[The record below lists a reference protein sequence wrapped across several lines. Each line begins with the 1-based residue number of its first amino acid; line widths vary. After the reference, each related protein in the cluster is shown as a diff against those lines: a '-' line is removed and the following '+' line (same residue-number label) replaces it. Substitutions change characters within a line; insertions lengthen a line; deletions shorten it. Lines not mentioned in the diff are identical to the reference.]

1 MRDINA
7 IDHRPNARR
16 YAPALAAL
24 VVSAFL
30 IAGCNAGGEPERR
43 QRSLLGTQSVITIHD
58 SRIPSGAFDRYF
70 ERVEEIQDRMSINDE
85 RYDETEVLRINR
97 NAGHQEIS
105 VSDDTY
111 YVIEEAIRWGEITE
125 GYFDIT
131 VAPLIRLWGIGT
143 PNERIPEQTER
154 EETVGLVD
162 YREIRLDGGNTSVY
176 LPREGMGIDV
186 GGIAK
191 GYAVDEIA
199 RMMADDGIESA
210 IIDFGGDLYTVGTRP
225 DGDRWRIGIQHPSG
239 VRQRL
244 LAVITSS
251 DEAIVTSGPY
261 ERYFEEDGQRFHHL
275 FDVTTGAPADNELVS
290 VTVSGPDAIGAD
302 ALSTGAFVMGLEKG
316 LALIENLDSYEAIFA
331 TEDGKVYATPGLIDE
346 VEIRAEDFELV
357 AAEKATND

>member
-1 MRDINA
+1 MRSIIANL
-7 IDHRPNARR
+7 HRPETRR
-16 YAPALAAL
+16 RASTAAL
-24 VVSAFL
+24 IVCALL
-30 IAGCNAGGEPERR
+30 IAGCETEGEPERR

-58 SRIPSGAFDRYF
+58 SHIPSGAFDRYF
-70 ERVEEIQDRMSINDE
+70 DRVEEIQDQMSINEE

-97 NAGHQEIS
+97 NAGQDAVT
-105 VSDDTY
+105 VSDDTFF
-111 YVIEEAIRWGEITE
+111 VIEEGIRWGGITE

-131 VAPLIRLWGIGT
+131 VTPLIRLWGIGT
-143 PNERIPEQTER
+143 PNERVPEETER
-154 EETVGLVD
+154 EEAIELVD
-162 YREIRLDGGNTSVY
+162 YREIELDSDNTSVY
-176 LPREGMGIDV
+176 LPKEGMGIDV

-225 DGDRWRIGIQHPSG
+225 DGDRWRIGIQHPNG
-239 VRQRL
+239 VRQQL

-290 VTVSGPDAIGAD
+290 VTVSGPDATGAD
-302 ALSTGAFVMGLEKG
+302 ALSTGAFVMGLARG
-316 LALIENLDSYEAIFA
+316 LALIENLDDYEAIFA
-331 TEDGKVYATPGLIDE
+331 TDDGKVYATPGLIDE
-346 VEIRAEDFELV
+346 VEIRAEDYKLV
-357 AAEKATND
+357 PADEASIE

>member
-1 MRDINA
+1 MRSIIANL
-7 IDHRPNARR
+7 HRTKTRR
-16 YAPALAAL
+16 RASTATLIVCAL
-24 VVSAFL
+24 L
-30 IAGCNAGGEPERR
+30 IAGCETAGEPERR

-70 ERVEEIQDRMSINDE
+70 DRVEEIQDRMSINEE

-97 NAGHQEIS
+97 SAGQEAVA
-105 VSDDTY
+105 VSEDTFF
-111 YVIEEAIRWGEITE
+111 VIEEAIRWGDITE

-143 PNERIPEQTER
+143 PNERVPGEAER
-154 EETVGLVD
+154 EEAIGLVD
-162 YREIRLDGGNTSVY
+162 YREIELESDNTSVY

-251 DEAIVTSGPY
+251 NEAIVTSGPY

-302 ALSTGAFVMGLEKG
+302 ALSTGAFVMGLVRG
-316 LALIENLDSYEAIFA
+316 LALIENLDGYEAIFA
-331 TEDGKVYATPGLIDE
+331 TDDGKVYATPGLFDE
-346 VEIRAEDFELV
+346 VEIRDEEYELV
-357 AAEKATND
+357 STDEAPIE

>member
-1 MRDINA
+1 MLI
-7 IDHRPNARR
+7 
-16 YAPALAAL
+16 L
-24 VVSAFL
+24 VTS
-30 IAGCNAGGEPERR
+30 GCETAGEPERR

-70 ERVEEIQDRMSINDE
+70 ERVEEIQDRMSINEE
-85 RYDETEVLRINR
+85 RYDDTEVLRINR
-97 NAGHQEIS
+97 NAGEEAVA

-111 YVIEEAIRWGEITE
+111 YVIEEGIRWGEITE

-143 PNERIPEQTER
+143 PNERVPDESER
-154 EETVGLVD
+154 AETAELVN
-162 YREIRLDGGNTSVY
+162 YREIELDANDSSVF
-176 LPREGMGIDV
+176 LSREGMGIDV

-210 IIDFGGDLYTVGTRP
+210 LIDFGGDLYTVGTRP

-239 VRQRL
+239 VRREL

-261 ERYFEEDGQRFHHL
+261 ERYFERDGERYHHL
-275 FDVTTGAPADNELVS
+275 FDVTTGAPSTNELVS
-290 VTVSGPDAIGAD
+290 VTISGPEATGAD
-302 ALSTGAFVMGLEKG
+302 ALSTGAFVMGLERG
-316 LALIENLDSYEAIFA
+316 LTLVQSLDDYEAIFA
-331 TEDGKVYATPGLIDE
+331 TEDGKVYATPGLFDD
-346 VEIRAEDFELV
+346 VEIRADDFELIPAEEV
-357 AAEKATND
+357 AID